1 MSSTKQKL
9 HLAGAF
15 AALATLAL
23 AVSCR
28 GFFVPEQLASMTIS
42 PASPTVP
49 LGGSTQ
55 LEAFGTNTD
64 SSSAGNIS
72 SKVTWTSSG
81 GGIAVSSS
89 GLLTG
94 TDLSSAAS
102 TITAEDQGITATASA
117 TVCVENGT
125 NFTMKFVPDNTV
137 DSDTAVTVSVTADVS
152 GVSGPQD
159 VTAGVT
165 WSSTNSAVSITAG
178 DPASI
183 DLTGLTTSG
192 TVTIMGT
199 YTCNGVN
206 TNFQANLNV
215 TVVPVT

>member
-1 MSSTKQKL
+1 
-9 HLAGAF
+9 
-15 AALATLAL
+15 
-23 AVSCR
+23 
-28 GFFVPEQLASMTIS
+28 MTIS

-125 NFTMKFVPDNTV
+125 NFTMTFSPSNNVSSE
-137 DSDTAVTVSVTADVS
+137 DSVTVVVTADVS
-152 GVSGPQD
+152 GVSGAPD

-215 TVVPVT
+215 TVPPTT

>member
-9 HLAGAF
+9 HLAGAL

-23 AVSCR
+23 AVSCK
-28 GFFVPEQLASMTIS
+28 GFFVPEQLASITIS
-42 PASPTVP
+42 PSTPTVP
-49 LGGSTQ
+49 LGGTTQ

-81 GGIAVSSS
+81 GGITVNSS
-89 GLLTG
+89 GVLTG
-94 TDLSSAAS
+94 TDISTAAA

-125 NFTMKFVPDNTV
+125 NFTMTFSPSNTD
-137 DSDTAVTVSVTADVS
+137 DSDVPVTVVVMADVS

-165 WSSTNSAVSITAG
+165 WSSNNPAVSITAG

-183 DLTGLTTSG
+183 DLTGVTTSG

-206 TNFQANLNV
+206 TNFQANLTV
-215 TVVPVT
+215 TVASST

>member
-23 AVSCR
+23 TVSCK

-125 NFTMKFVPDNTV
+125 NFTMTFSPGNTV
-137 DSDTAVTVSVTADVS
+137 DSDQSVTVVVTADVS
-152 GVSGPQD
+152 GVSGAPD

-165 WSSTNSAVSITAG
+165 WSSTNSSVSITAG
-178 DPASI
+178 DPATI
-183 DLTGLTTSG
+183 DLTGLTTSA
-192 TVTIMGT
+192 TVTILGT

>member
-23 AVSCR
+23 AVSCT

-49 LGGSTQ
+49 LGGTTQ
-55 LEAFGTNTD
+55 LQAFGTNTD

-81 GGIAVSSS
+81 GGITVSSS

-125 NFTMKFVPDNTV
+125 NFTMKIGRAHV
-137 DSDTAVTVSVTADVS
+137 
-152 GVSGPQD
+152 
-159 VTAGVT
+159 
-165 WSSTNSAVSITAG
+165 
-178 DPASI
+178 
-183 DLTGLTTSG
+183 
-192 TVTIMGT
+192 
-199 YTCNGVN
+199 
-206 TNFQANLNV
+206 
-215 TVVPVT
+215 

>member
-1 MSSTKQKL
+1 
-9 HLAGAF
+9 
-15 AALATLAL
+15 
-23 AVSCR
+23 
-28 GFFVPEQLASMTIS
+28 MTIS

-49 LGGSTQ
+49 LGGTTQ
-55 LEAFGTNTD
+55 LQAFGTNTD

-81 GGIAVSSS
+81 GGITVSSS

-125 NFTMKFVPDNTV
+125 NFTMTFLPSNNVSSD
-137 DSDTAVTVSVTADVS
+137 DSVTVTVTADVS

-183 DLTGLTTSG
+183 DLTGVTTSG
-192 TVTIMGT
+192 TVTILGT

-206 TNFQANLNV
+206 TNFQANLTV
-215 TVVPVT
+215 TAVSTT

>member
-9 HLAGAF
+9 HIAGAF

-23 AVSCR
+23 AVSCK

-72 SKVTWTSSG
+72 SKVTWSSSG
-81 GGIAVSSS
+81 GGITVSGS

-94 TDLSSAAS
+94 TDLSSAAA
-102 TITAEDQGITATASA
+102 TITAVDQGITATASA

-125 NFTMKFVPDNTV
+125 NFTMTFSPGNTV
-137 DSDTAVTVSVTADVS
+137 DSDTAVTVGVTADVS

-192 TVTIMGT
+192 AVAILGT

-206 TNFQANLNV
+206 TNFQANLTV
-215 TVVPVT
+215 TVAPTT